1 MYLKEYQGYELLRK
15 YGIPVPEHSVICHPA
30 ELAGLDL
37 AGEEFAVKAQMPMGS
52 RKKAGAIIF
61 CGREG
66 LENAAKALLGRKFGG
81 IPVSELVIERKIP
94 HDTEHYISLSIDTI
108 RKEIVLLFSDDGGI
122 DVEDLRKER
131 IRRLAMD
138 GMDGEIERF
147 FAGLKHE
154 KELVA
159 LVKRML
165 LLMKEMDCELVEINP
180 LVFSR
185 GEPLPLD
192 SKIIIDDNSLYRH
205 PKLAEMKERG
215 LSELE
220 LLAERGGLSFVQLDG
235 DIGVIGN
242 GAGLVMATLDL
253 LVHHGGRPKN
263 FLDVRGGTGSD
274 AMLTALGIITRE
286 APRKLLI
293 NIFGGITRCDEIA
306 EAVVRFRRDKGINIP
321 FVVRL
326 VGTNDEEAIRI
337 LEEAGIH
344 ALRDMEEAVKKVVC
358 L

>member
-1 MYLKEYQGYELLRK
+1 
-15 YGIPVPEHSVICHPA
+15 
-30 ELAGLDL
+30 
-37 AGEEFAVKAQMPMGS
+37 
-52 RKKAGAIIF
+52 
-61 CGREG
+61 
-66 LENAAKALLGRKFGG
+66 
-81 IPVSELVIERKIP
+81 
-94 HDTEHYISLSIDTI
+94 
-108 RKEIVLLFSDDGGI
+108 
-122 DVEDLRKER
+122 
-131 IRRLAMD
+131 
-138 GMDGEIERF
+138 
-147 FAGLKHE
+147 
-154 KELVA
+154 
-159 LVKRML
+159 
-165 LLMKEMDCELVEINP
+165 VEINP